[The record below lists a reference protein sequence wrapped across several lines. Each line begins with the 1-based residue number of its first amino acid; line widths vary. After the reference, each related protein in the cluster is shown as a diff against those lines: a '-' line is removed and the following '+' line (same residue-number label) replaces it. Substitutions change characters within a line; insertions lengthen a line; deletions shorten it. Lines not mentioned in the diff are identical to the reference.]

1 MTPITCLGQG
11 KLNLKLT
18 DSKRL
23 TYFSLQ
29 SLSISAARNGLYSIP
44 VLVLALYRA
53 VALTYYSKDPSGNM
67 LLFNDITRLV
77 ECLQSLQQKL
87 DSETIAKLRLEGE
100 IKALAG
106 FGRRAYE
113 REMESQRLIVKDM
126 LDTAQGFTNCAS
138 PTFSLE
144 CERAINMTVDRI
156 RTLHDQWKGVLALSV
171 LMQSLGSLCSTI
183 LGKLIID
190 IEDMSD
196 ISEDESKNL
205 KQYCDE
211 ISKVREIFV
220 AEAREDGSGDMTA
233 VFVSNWFKF
242 QYLAEILE
250 SSLADIKYLWTEGEL
265 RLEFEADE
273 IVDLI
278 EALFAESDYRRKAVN
293 EIKRSAQA

>member
-1 MTPITCLGQG
+1 
-11 KLNLKLT
+11 
-18 DSKRL
+18 
-23 TYFSLQ
+23 
-29 SLSISAARNGLYSIP
+29 
-44 VLVLALYRA
+44 
-53 VALTYYSKDPSGNM
+53 M

-77 ECLQSLQQKL
+77 ECLQSLQQNL
-87 DSETIAKLRLEGE
+87 DSGTTAKLRLDGE
-100 IKALAG
+100 TKALAG

-126 LDTAQGFTNCAS
+126 LDTAQGFANCAS
-138 PTFSLE
+138 PTFALE

-156 RTLHDQWKGVLALSV
+156 RALHDQWKDILAPSV
-171 LMQSLGSLCSTI
+171 LLQSLGSLCSTI
-183 LGKLIID
+183 FGKLIVD

-196 ISEDESKNL
+196 ISEDESKKL

-211 ISKVREIFV
+211 ISKVKEIFI
-220 AEAREDGSGDMTA
+220 AEAQGNDSGDMTA

-273 IVDLI
+273 IVDLV

-293 EIKRSAQA
+293 EIKRSA

>member
-1 MTPITCLGQG
+1 M
-11 KLNLKLT
+11 LKCI
-18 DSKRL
+18 
-23 TYFSLQ
+23 SLQ
-29 SLSISAARNGLYSIP
+29 SLSISAARIGLYSIP
-44 VLVLALYRA
+44 VLILALYRA
-53 VALTYYSKDPSGNM
+53 IALMYYSRDPSGNM

-77 ECLQSLQQKL
+77 HCLQSLQEKL
-87 DSETIAKLRLEGE
+87 DSGTIAKLRLEGE

-106 FGRRAYE
+106 FGRRVYE

-138 PTFSLE
+138 PTFALE
-144 CERAINMTVDRI
+144 CERAINMTVDRV
-156 RTLHDQWKGVLALSV
+156 RTLHDQWKDVLAPSV
-171 LMQSLGSLCSTI
+171 LLQSLGSLCSTI
-183 LGKLIID
+183 LGKLIVD

-196 ISEDESKNL
+196 ISEDESEKL

-211 ISKVREIFV
+211 ISKVKEIFL
-220 AEAREDGSGDMTA
+220 AEAQANGSGDMTA
-233 VFVSNWFKF
+233 VYVTNWFKF

-293 EIKRSAQA
+293 EIKRSAQV

>member
-1 MTPITCLGQG
+1 M
-11 KLNLKLT
+11 LK
-18 DSKRL
+18 
-23 TYFSLQ
+23 FISLQ
-29 SLSISAARNGLYSIP
+29 SLSISAARIGLYSIP

-53 VALTYYSKDPSGNM
+53 IALMYYSRDPCGNM

-77 ECLQSLQQKL
+77 DCLQSLQEKL
-87 DSETIAKLRLEGE
+87 DSGTITKLRLEGE

-106 FGRRAYE
+106 FGRRVYE

-138 PTFSLE
+138 PTFALE
-144 CERAINMTVDRI
+144 CERAVNMTVDRI
-156 RTLHDQWKGVLALSV
+156 RTLHDQWKDVLASSV
-171 LMQSLGSLCSTI
+171 LLKSLGSLCSTV
-183 LGKLIID
+183 LGKLVVD

-196 ISEDESKNL
+196 ISEDESKKL

-211 ISKVREIFV
+211 ISKVKEIFL
-220 AEAREDGSGDMTA
+220 AEAQANGSGDMTA
-233 VFVSNWFKF
+233 VYVTNWFKF

-273 IVDLI
+273 VVDLI

>member
-1 MTPITCLGQG
+1 M
-11 KLNLKLT
+11 LKCI
-18 DSKRL
+18 
-23 TYFSLQ
+23 SLQ
-29 SLSISAARNGLYSIP
+29 SLSISTARIGLYSIP
-44 VLVLALYRA
+44 VLILALYRA
-53 VALTYYSKDPSGNM
+53 IALMYYSRDPSGNM

-77 ECLQSLQQKL
+77 HCLQSLQEKL
-87 DSETIAKLRLEGE
+87 DSGTIAKLRLEGE

-106 FGRRAYE
+106 FGRRVYE

-138 PTFSLE
+138 PTFALE
-144 CERAINMTVDRI
+144 CERAINMTVDRV
-156 RTLHDQWKGVLALSV
+156 RTLHDQWKDVLAPSV
-171 LMQSLGSLCSTI
+171 LLQSLGSLCSTI
-183 LGKLIID
+183 LGKLIVD

-196 ISEDESKNL
+196 ISEDESEKL

-211 ISKVREIFV
+211 ISKVKEIFL
-220 AEAREDGSGDMTA
+220 AEAQANGSGDMTA
-233 VFVSNWFKF
+233 VYVTNWFKF

-293 EIKRSAQA
+293 EIKRSAQV